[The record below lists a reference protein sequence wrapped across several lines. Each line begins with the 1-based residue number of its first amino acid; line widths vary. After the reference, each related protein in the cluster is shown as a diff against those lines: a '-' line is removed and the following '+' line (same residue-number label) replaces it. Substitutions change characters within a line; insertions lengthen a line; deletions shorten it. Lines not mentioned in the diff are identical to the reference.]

1 VKNTLATV
9 LSPNRR
15 RLLAL
20 TVAAVIDTRRTTRIE
35 AAGGAVTEWVRLSLE
50 AGGLMGRRLRIL
62 TETPTNRAGDPQ
74 DRLLGITDV
83 IATEDGVA
91 AQDHTVRVH
100 PVGHPAALG
109 EVRYEHL
116 ALYDDPHPWRRFPFD
131 TVGLTGATLHLLTA
145 MPTDGVVPVDLPGD
159 TSDVVSLDD
168 TTSVFLWLRVHPVG
182 DPGTV
187 ALVRYEELALN
198 DDQDP
203 GHDAARYPVRTHA
216 TGLTGTRMRLTDD
229 PDITDRRPNPVSHT
243 DVICLDDTPSAFHSL
258 RVHPVEDPDRLT
270 VVPIT
275 QLTVYLH
282 Q

>member
-1 VKNTLATV
+1 MKNTLATV

-116 ALYDDPHPWRRFPFD
+116 ALYDDPPVAPVPLRHRRAHRRHTAPAD
-131 TVGLTGATLHLLTA
+131 RHAHRRRGARG
-145 MPTDGVVPVDLPGD
+145 P
-159 TSDVVSLDD
+159 
-168 TTSVFLWLRVHPVG
+168 
-182 DPGTV
+182 
-187 ALVRYEELALN
+187 
-198 DDQDP
+198 
-203 GHDAARYPVRTHA
+203 AR
-216 TGLTGTRMRLTDD
+216 
-229 PDITDRRPNPVSHT
+229 
-243 DVICLDDTPSAFHSL
+243 
-258 RVHPVEDPDRLT
+258 
-270 VVPIT
+270 
-275 QLTVYLH
+275 
-282 Q
+282 

>member
-1 VKNTLATV
+1 MT
-9 LSPNRR
+9 
-15 RLLAL
+15 
-20 TVAAVIDTRRTTRIE
+20 
-35 AAGGAVTEWVRLSLE
+35 GWVRLSVE

-100 PVGHPAALG
+100 PVGHPTALG

-145 MPTDGVVPVDLPGD
+145 MPTNGVVPVDLPGD

-216 TGLTGTRMRLTDD
+216 TGLTGTRMRLTAD

-275 QLTVYLH
+275 QLTLYLR

>member
-1 VKNTLATV
+1 
-9 LSPNRR
+9 
-15 RLLAL
+15 
-20 TVAAVIDTRRTTRIE
+20 
-35 AAGGAVTEWVRLSLE
+35 
-50 AGGLMGRRLRIL
+50 MGRRLRIL

-74 DRLLGITDV
+74 DRVLGITDV

-100 PVGHPAALG
+100 PVGHPTALG

-116 ALYDDPHPWRRFPFD
+116 ALYDDAHPWRRFPFD

-145 MPTDGVVPVDLPGD
+145 MPADGVVPVDLPGD
-159 TSDVVSLDD
+159 TSDVVCLDD
-168 TTSVFLWLRVHPVG
+168 TTSVFLCLRVHPVG

-187 ALVRYEELALN
+187 ALVCHEELALN
-198 DDQDP
+198 DYQDP
-203 GHDAARYPVRTHA
+203 GHDSARHPVRTHA
-216 TGLTGTRMRLTDD
+216 TGLTGTRMCLTAD
-229 PDITDRRPNPVSHT
+229 PGITDRRPHPVSYT

-258 RVHPVEDPDRLT
+258 RVHLVADPDRLT

-275 QLTVYLH
+275 QLTLYLH